1 MSRRA
6 GGAVRR
12 DAARSSPI
20 TRRGFRALPRRALG
34 RAAGARVTA
43 AAAFAGALA
52 IAGAGLPS
60 TIALPLASTPTV
72 TTAPGSAP
80 SLPSGLAPLDAVV
93 VVPDPL
99 GPSARPGQD
108 RVDAVLA
115 IAGPSARRLPPSAT
129 AALLAPLI
137 GRADPLDPAL
147 LPALVDPDAAT
158 ASVPGFASAVDA
170 AAPGSTVAPG
180 RAPAG
185 NATAPDT
192 PADRTT
198 PGATATRSPSGR
210 GARVGLALLCAS
222 VLAAAAPTLGRGRA
236 GRQAVLLVSALG
248 APDALVVRLV
258 ATEAFGAALAG
269 TACAA
274 ALTACLLWRMVPM
287 TPALLRT
294 VLPPL
299 LTPLL
304 AVPAAA
310 TVGGAIAA
318 RRGRA

>member
-1 MSRRA
+1 MA
-6 GGAVRR
+6 
-12 DAARSSPI
+12 
-20 TRRGFRALPRRALG
+20 RRGFRALPRRALG
-34 RAAGARVTA
+34 QAAGARVTA

-185 NATAPDT
+185 ATAPDT
-192 PADRTT
+192 PADGAT
-198 PGATATRSPSGR
+198 PGATAARPPSGR
-210 GARVGLALLCAS
+210 AARVGLALLCAS

-236 GRQAVLLVSALG
+236 GRQAILLVSALG

-310 TVGGAIAA
+310 MVGGAIAA

>member
-1 MSRRA
+1 MA
-6 GGAVRR
+6 
-12 DAARSSPI
+12 
-20 TRRGFRALPRRALG
+20 RRGFRALPRRALG
-34 RAAGARVTA
+34 QAAGARVTA

-185 NATAPDT
+185 ATAPDT
-192 PADRTT
+192 PADGAT
-198 PGATATRSPSGR
+198 PGATAARPPSGR
-210 GARVGLALLCAS
+210 AAGVGLALLCAS

-236 GRQAVLLVSALG
+236 GRQAILLVSALG

-310 TVGGAIAA
+310 MVGGAIAA